1 MPTVSII
8 VPIRNEANYIG
19 ATLRTLL
26 DQDFPQAEFEV
37 LVADG
42 GSTDATVAIVR
53 GLQAEYPNLRL
64 YFNPQR
70 ISSAARNLAIRHMSG
85 RYAVIIDGHCHI
97 PDRDYLRNVVDAF
110 EASGADTLGRPQP
123 LDSPNPTPFQRA
135 VAVARASRLGHN
147 PESDIFGG

>member
-26 DQDFPQAEFEV
+26 DQDFPQEEFEV

-42 GSTDATVAIVR
+42 GSTDDTVAIVR
-53 GLQAEYPNLRL
+53 GLQAEYPNLQL

-70 ISSAARNLAIRHMSG
+70 ISSSWAH
-85 RYAVIIDGHCHI
+85 RYSLF
-97 PDRDYLRNVVDAF
+97 LRC
-110 EASGADTLGRPQP
+110 E
-123 LDSPNPTPFQRA
+123 
-135 VAVARASRLGHN
+135 
-147 PESDIFGG
+147 